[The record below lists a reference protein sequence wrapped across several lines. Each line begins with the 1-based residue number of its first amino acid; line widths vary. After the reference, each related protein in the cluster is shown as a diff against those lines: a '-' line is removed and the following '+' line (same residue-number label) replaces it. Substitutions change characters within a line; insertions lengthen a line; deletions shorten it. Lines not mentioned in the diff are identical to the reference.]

1 MDNNEWL
8 TIKEVAEH
16 LKLSVAAIRK
26 YIRLGKL
33 PYYRQGRVIRLKKS
47 DVDNFL
53 SLVRSMKKLDC
64 N

>member
-1 MDNNEWL
+1 MDDNEWL
-8 TIKEVAEH
+8 TIKEAAEH

-33 PYYRQGRVIRLKKS
+33 PYYRQGRVVRLKKN

-53 SLVRSMKKLDC
+53 RPGT
-64 N
+64 